1 MSRRGF
7 WAKSAL
13 VAALLAL
20 AGCDALGF
28 KNWEWRQK
36 LVIEVETP
44 SGIVSG
50 GSVVAVEAGTSPKW
64 APGAGAGGMGARVR
78 GEASFVEVAPGR
90 FLLALHGG
98 GAWEREVALTLFFP
112 EPAPPPLER
121 AERLESMRET
131 REVPRQRY
139 PLLVTFTDIADPTT
153 VRRVDPDDLAAH
165 FGPGVALK
173 RITLEI
179 TDEAVTEGEVEKV
192 LGWWCDLRKK
202 QVRLNGKSGAITD
215 NELSNTLGTGAFRVG
230 DCT

>member
-36 LVIEVETP
+36 LVIEIETP
-44 SGIVSG
+44 SGVVSG
-50 GSVVAVEAGTSPKW
+50 GSVVEVQAGTSPKW

-90 FLLALHGG
+90 FLFALLGG
-98 GAWEREVALTLFFP
+98 GAWERGVALTLFFP
-112 EPAPPPLER
+112 EPAPSPFER
-121 AERLESMRET
+121 AERLESMHET
-131 REVPRQRY
+131 REVPRNRY
-139 PLLVTFTDIADPTT
+139 PLLVTFTDLADPTT
-153 VRRVDPDDLAAH
+153 VKRVDPDDLAAS
-165 FGPGVALK
+165 FGPGVVLK

-179 TDEAVTEGEVEKV
+179 TDEAVTEGRVEAV
-192 LGWWCDLRKK
+192 LGWLDSISG
-202 QVRLNGKSGAITD
+202 RLKPTSKRYAD
-215 NELSNTLGTGAFRVG
+215 ELTIEETLYSIHFTRI
-230 DCT
+230 

>member
-1 MSRRGF
+1 MNLRAGPVTV
-7 WAKSAL
+7 L
-13 VAALLAL
+13 LMAALTL

-36 LVIEVETP
+36 LVIEIETP

-50 GSVVAVEAGTSPKW
+50 GSVVEVQAGTSPKW

-90 FLLALHGG
+90 FLFALLGG
-98 GAWEREVALTLFFP
+98 GDWEREVALTLFFP
-112 EPAPPPLER
+112 EPAPSPFER

-139 PLLVTFTDIADPTT
+139 PPLVTFTDIADPTT
-153 VRRVDPDDLAAH
+153 VKRVDPDDLAAT
-165 FGPGVALK
+165 FGSGVALK

-179 TDEAVTEGEVEKV
+179 TDEAVTEGRVGKV
-192 LGWWCDLRKK
+192 LGWLETIGNTMLDGRSISTIEAEN
-202 QVRLNGKSGAITD
+202 RLANS
-215 NELSNTLGTGAFRVG
+215 LSRLDFRR
-230 DCT
+230 D